1 MNSSILSRPSSLSW
15 AVCTLALQ
23 AGAQAQPAPNLPAR
37 TPVAVQTESATPAT
51 LSTVVITQQRAK
63 GFSSNV
69 VGIGAFRDQLPI
81 DVPLTN
87 SVITRDALDAQGA
100 RSVLDAV
107 RNTAGVTRSQLGS
120 SYYDN
125 LAVRGVAMENRSS
138 YRLDGSLPLIAL
150 IPIPM
155 ENKERVEVLKGASSM
170 YFGMVPPAGIVSF
183 EMKRAGAKPVTSVA
197 ASVNEHGGY
206 DVALD
211 VGRRF
216 GDSSQFGLR
225 VNALDG
231 KEELGLNNYKG
242 KRGLLSAAVDA
253 RLLDNLTVRGAFEH
267 YTKTASEQ
275 ASVQL
280 IGAATVLPQVPDNKT
295 NLAGE
300 WAQTVG
306 ESNNALVRVDWGF
319 SDNWSLSAEYGTARS
334 TRDRLFTQFAF
345 NDISGYTTGVG
356 RVFGNFNSGAY
367 YNNQN
372 ARVDVSGRLE
382 TGPVA
387 HEVTV
392 GWTRNTRTQDT
403 RGTSVQSWGCAALS
417 ATCTLTSA
425 RNVRQNLYAPI
436 MVPLQVQAAP
446 NGPQATSIV
455 DVGVYALNRILI
467 SPQWHV
473 MVGVRRN
480 DYTSRQT
487 DPVLLDAVT
496 RLPVAAYNAN
506 KTTPNFS
513 VIYKPMPNMSV
524 YASALKGLEAGA
536 LVGNTFANSGSL
548 LPSALTTQKELG
560 AKMQLAGGLLL
571 QAAYFDIERAQTTSE
586 PAPAGSIAP
595 PGLPGTAPSTWRI
608 QTQNGQARYKGLEL
622 SASGDISSRFG
633 IVASAILMDPKITRD
648 STLGASNTQGNVPG
662 NTAKRTLSLFGEYRL
677 AAVEGLAFNAGVYY
691 VGERPVSN
699 LNRVSL
705 PAAATLSLG
714 ARFRTQVLGNAAV
727 FQLNIDNATDK
738 SYWSSADA
746 ASANPL
752 VAYGLPRLAR
762 LSAKFDF

>member
-1 MNSSILSRPSSLSW
+1 
-15 AVCTLALQ
+15 
-23 AGAQAQPAPNLPAR
+23 
-37 TPVAVQTESATPAT
+37 
-51 LSTVVITQQRAK
+51 
-63 GFSSNV
+63 
-69 VGIGAFRDQLPI
+69 
-81 DVPLTN
+81 
-87 SVITRDALDAQGA
+87 
-100 RSVLDAV
+100 
-107 RNTAGVTRSQLGS
+107 
-120 SYYDN
+120 
-125 LAVRGVAMENRSS
+125 
-138 YRLDGSLPLIAL
+138 
-150 IPIPM
+150 
-155 ENKERVEVLKGASSM
+155 
-170 YFGMVPPAGIVSF
+170 
-183 EMKRAGAKPVTSVA
+183 
-197 ASVNEHGGY
+197 
-206 DVALD
+206 
-211 VGRRF
+211 
-216 GDSSQFGLR
+216 
-225 VNALDG
+225 
-231 KEELGLNNYKG
+231 
-242 KRGLLSAAVDA
+242 
-253 RLLDNLTVRGAFEH
+253 
-267 YTKTASEQ
+267 
-275 ASVQL
+275 
-280 IGAATVLPQVPDNKT
+280 
-295 NLAGE
+295 
-300 WAQTVG
+300 
-306 ESNNALVRVDWGF
+306 
-319 SDNWSLSAEYGTARS
+319 
-334 TRDRLFTQFAF
+334 
-345 NDISGYTTGVG
+345 
-356 RVFGNFNSGAY
+356 
-367 YNNQN
+367 
-372 ARVDVSGRLE
+372 
-382 TGPVA
+382 VA

-417 ATCTLTSA
+417 AACTLTSA
-425 RNVRQNLYAPI
+425 RNVSQNLYAPI
-436 MVPLQVQAAP
+436 IVPLQVQAAP

-487 DPVLLDAVT
+487 DPVLLNAVT
-496 RLPVAAYNAN
+496 RLPVPAYNAN

-536 LVGNTFANSGSL
+536 LVGNTFSNSGSL

-622 SASGDISSRFG
+622 AASGDISSSFG

-648 STLGASNTQGNVPG
+648 STLGASNTQGKVPG

-677 AAVEGLAFNAGVYY
+677 AAVKGLAFNAGVYY

-714 ARFRTQVLGNAAV
+714 TRFRTQVLGNAAV
-727 FQLNIDNATDK
+727 FQINIDNATDK

-752 VAYGLPRLAR
+752 VAYGLPRLIR